1 MSWLTEVLPGTG
13 IEASLAQY
21 GAIGVILLLA
31 IYAIFKLFQRQE
43 QLTEKSLARADAQ
56 LARETTRA
64 DDAEAELAE
73 LNKLMREQLV
83 VQLVRATD
91 AISRVLELLTDR
103 NADRNA
109 DRRAAK

>member
-1 MSWLTEVLPGTG
+1 MSWLSEVLPGTG
-13 IEASLAQY
+13 IESSLAQY

-31 IYAIFKLFQRQE
+31 IYAIFKLFARQE

-64 DDAEAELAE
+64 DAAEAELAE
-73 LNKLMREQLV
+73 LNKIMREQLV

-91 AISRVLELLTDR
+91 AIGRVIELL
-103 NADRNA
+103 ADRHQ